1 MDTDKCCFTINWIPN
16 AESSEHRQRT
26 TEDEGQ
32 KRRLCRTVDWTW
44 PHPPPPQKPGH
55 FLAQW
60 LGRGEAAEKSGEYW
74 PGKALLKDSFSLTA
88 AFSSNWISDEAQ
100 SPFANAYENV
110 FFQLPLPPTLS
121 HSISGSISMLKIN
134 ETDRLLTQF
143 DAPQLW
149 RFYKYWNHLSADRQ
163 KKHRTQD
170 PRADPELEPKWWLT
184 PVRRIQWNLID
195 SQWKKY
201 SIINKWE

>member
-1 MDTDKCCFTINWIPN
+1 MLLYNKLNTECWIIW
-16 AESSEHRQRT
+16 ASTEKDSGRRT
-26 TEDEGQ
+26 EETTLSDCAGLDLTLPRH
-32 KRRLCRTVDWTW
+32 KSPATSWLSGWTW
-44 PHPPPPQKPGH
+44 GGS
-55 FLAQW
+55 
-60 LGRGEAAEKSGEYW
+60 GRSGEW

-110 FFQLPLPPTLS
+110 FFQLPPPLSLS

-184 PVRRIQWNLID
+184 PPASIQWNLID

>member
-1 MDTDKCCFTINWIPN
+1 MLLYNKLNTECWIIWASTENDRGRRTEETTLSDCAGLDFTLPHKSQATSWL
-16 AESSEHRQRT
+16 S
-26 TEDEGQ
+26 G
-32 KRRLCRTVDWTW
+32 WTGGKW
-44 PHPPPPQKPGH
+44 K
-55 FLAQW
+55 
-60 LGRGEAAEKSGEYW
+60 AAEKSGEYW

-110 FFQLPLPPTLS
+110 FFQLPLPTPLS
-121 HSISGSISMLKIN
+121 RYFSLPISGSISMLKIN

-163 KKHRTQD
+163 KKHRTQN
-170 PRADPELEPKWWLT
+170 PELTPNWNPNDDWLQSGEFNGT
-184 PVRRIQWNLID
+184 LSTVSEKNTA
-195 SQWKKY
+195 
-201 SIINKWE
+201 

>member
-1 MDTDKCCFTINWIPN
+1 MLNHLSIDR
-16 AESSEHRQRT
+16 ERQRT
-26 TEDEGQ
+26 KD
-32 KRRLCRTVDWTW
+32 RRDDSVGLWTGLDLTL
-44 PHPPPPQKPGH
+44 PRHKSQ
-55 FLAQW
+55 ATSW
-60 LGRGEAAEKSGEYW
+60 LSGWTGGEVEEAAEKSGEHW

-110 FFQLPLPPTLS
+110 FFQLPPSLS

-143 DAPQLW
+143 DVPQLW

-184 PVRRIQWNLID
+184 TVRRIQWNLID

>member
-1 MDTDKCCFTINWIPN
+1 MLLYNKLNTECWIIWASTEN
-16 AESSEHRQRT
+16 DRGRRT
-26 TEDEGQ
+26 EETT
-32 KRRLCRTVDWTW
+32 LYRTVDWTW

-60 LGRGEAAEKSGEYW
+60 LDRGGGSGESNEYW

-110 FFQLPLPPTLS
+110 IFQLPLPPSLS

-149 RFYKYWNHLSADRQ
+149 RFYKYCNHLSADRQ